1 MANDNFEKRMEF
13 LKKSYERVPSSF
25 DPDEVFRN
33 IDEEGKRQPPEQ
45 KRATKNGMRQHITVW
60 AVSIASVFI
69 IGLIAAGFLTEQEKN
84 TDESIIDS
92 AELDEYIE
100 ELKANYEVEKEK
112 RREMLKL
119 DEKHFEL
126 YAGSSSMSILSFE
139 SYVNSI
145 KQDGNGKKRLS
156 ELYDQA
162 IEELKLPSE
171 MIQDLKSNPL
181 TEDETGSI
189 EFLATYRKKVTSLIA
204 IYNQIIDE
212 NSEAIRAFEVSSSSD
227 KAETMMLTSK
237 SFPEQLQ
244 NIINTMKEQS
254 IRLESEKYTGDIGA
268 RYYDSQLHQGLDANL
283 HANTYGYRRMLIDT
297 PYMFGGV
304 LEHPLL
310 QSSSMLQDMEY
321 TLMNV
326 EEDPTLYPILKSYY
340 STLFNEI
347 MKGSEYT
354 KLFDA
359 DGVLLPEYQEAW
371 RNMAGGGQ
379 ATPMR
384 YILNPIIKEMEAS
397 GWRESASWDSLTYY
411 DLEEAL
417 VLFREGKLEE
427 YMYGERPDFQDVAI
441 QLPNDSFE
449 KEVQALYTD
458 FKETYDKTVLKGVS
472 PIHVLKV
479 FDYANERED
488 PLTMYH
494 LINENILKYDESGID
509 YTPEYYVGKW
519 RKGISYFWNATEVRF
534 DGQAVFRDSHNFHSD
549 VRFTGV
555 DWQIPMVFTEEGV
568 WEVGIKS
575 MNDLPLYH
583 MNPEMDFQDEIM
595 SMSAYYY
602 EGLVSTDDIG
612 SYLRWS
618 DALEILGMY
627 FYAGSK
633 EFYGMQYEL
642 FYQAEEAE
650 VVDRETYVDNAE
662 KYFLPYDENMYQKV
676 SFQGLEQDENGN
688 WPGIATLTVNT
699 ELYPDLPPERK
710 FHMFWGKDGWRVKFN
725 PLEQ

>member
-25 DPDEVFRN
+25 DPDEVFRK
-33 IDEEGKRQPPEQ
+33 IDAEGKRQPPEQ
-45 KRATKNGMRQHITVW
+45 KKVTKNGMRQRITVW
-60 AVSIASVFI
+60 AISIASVFL
-69 IGLIAAGFLTEQEKN
+69 IGLIGAGYIADQKN
-84 TDESIIDS
+84 SEEEIVDS

-100 ELKANYEVEKEK
+100 KLKAKYEEEKEK

-119 DEKHFEL
+119 DEKHFKL
-126 YAGSSSMSILSFE
+126 YAGSSSMSLLDMESF
-139 SYVNSI
+139 VTTT
-145 KQDGNGKKRLS
+145 KQNANAKEIVLQQ
-156 ELYDQA
+156 YDQA
-162 IEELKLPSE
+162 IEGLKLPSE
-171 MIQDLKSNPL
+171 MIQDLKNNPL
-181 TEDETGSI
+181 KEDEVGSI

-204 IYNQIIDE
+204 IYDQIVDE
-212 NSEAIRAFEVSSSSD
+212 NSEAIRAFEVSLSSD
-227 KAETMMLTSK
+227 KAEIMMLTSK

-254 IRLESEKYTGDIGA
+254 IRLESEKYTEDIGA
-268 RYYDSQLHQGLDANL
+268 RYYESQLHQELSSNL
-283 HANTYGYRRMLIDT
+283 HPNTYGYSRMLIDS

-310 QSSSMLQDMEY
+310 ESSSMIQDMEY

-326 EEDPTLYPILKSYY
+326 EQDSTLYPILQSYY

-384 YILNPIIKEMEAS
+384 YILEPIIKEMEAS
-397 GWRESASWDSLTYY
+397 DWKESASWDSLNYY

-417 VLFREGKLEE
+417 VLHREGKLEE
-427 YMYGERPDFQDVAI
+427 YMYGERPDFQDIAI
-441 QLPNDSFE
+441 QLPDDSFE

-458 FKETYDKTVLKGVS
+458 FKKTYDKSVLKGVS
-472 PIHVLKV
+472 PVHVLKV

-494 LINENILKYDESGID
+494 LINENILKYDESGTE
-509 YTPEYYVGKW
+509 YTSEYYVEKW

-534 DGQAVFRDSHNFHSD
+534 DGQAVFRDGHNFHSD

-555 DWQIPMVFTEEGV
+555 DWQIPMVFTEQGV

-575 MNDLPLYH
+575 MSDLPLYH
-583 MNPEMDFQDEIM
+583 MSPEMDFQDEIM
-595 SMSAYYY
+595 SMSAFYY
-602 EGLVSTDDIG
+602 EGLIGTDNVD

-618 DALEILGMY
+618 QPLDVLGMY
-627 FYAGSK
+627 FYAGS
-633 EFYGMQYEL
+633 EGFYETQYEL
-642 FYQAEEAE
+642 FYQGEGTD
-650 VVDRETYVDNAE
+650 VVDKETFLANPE
-662 KYFLPYDENMYQKV
+662 SYFLPYDDKMYKKA
-676 SFQGLEQDENGN
+676 SFQGLERDEDGN
-688 WPGIATLTVNT
+688 WPGIATLTVDA

-710 FHMFWGKDGWRVKFN
+710 FHMYWGKDGWRVKFN